1 MRRFKL
7 GTPATMA
14 MALLFAF
21 PFSTVVLAQ
30 SLTPFAQL
38 AGSWHGTGH
47 VRWSDG
53 SNGHVTCRS
62 NYIQKPGGS
71 ELTLAI
77 RCESETSKIDMKSNI
92 SNEGGRLS
100 GTWSEK
106 NFGLEGDIDGS
117 SSANKLSMRITGQLL
132 GSMTVSVNGATH
144 NIDISVNG
152 PGFNSVS
159 IAFSKG

>member
-30 SLTPFAQL
+30 GLTPFAQL

-62 NYIQKPGGS
+62 NYIQKAGGS

-77 RCESETSKIDMKSNI
+77 RCESESSKIDMKSNI
-92 SNEGGRLS
+92 SQEGGTRA
-100 GTWSEK
+100 
-106 NFGLEGDIDGS
+106 GLGAKRT
-117 SSANKLSMRITGQLL
+117 SALK
-132 GSMTVSVNGATH
+132 A
-144 NIDISVNG
+144 ISRAVRRPTN
-152 PGFNSVS
+152 
-159 IAFSKG
+159 